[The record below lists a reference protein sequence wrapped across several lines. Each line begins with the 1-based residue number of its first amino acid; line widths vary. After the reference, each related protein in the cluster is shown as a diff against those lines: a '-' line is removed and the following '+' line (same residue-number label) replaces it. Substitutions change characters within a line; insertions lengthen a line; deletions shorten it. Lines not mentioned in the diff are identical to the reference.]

1 MSVWTELDALV
12 KKHKEQRLTLRA
24 LAKEGGAYRVPRFRP
39 PCVWT
44 LRPCSSAPKTIET
57 KVCVS
62 FDEAY
67 AALEVHALRMREV
80 RRLREEAEAKER
92 AAKAAKKARRSR

>member
-12 KKHKEQRLTLRA
+12 CKHKDQRFTLRA

-44 LRPCSSAPKTIET
+44 LRPSSSAPKSIET
-57 KVCVS
+57 KVCTS

-67 AALEVHALRMREV
+67 AALKVHALRMREV
-80 RRLREEAEAKER
+80 RRLREEAKAKEK
-92 AAKAAKKARRSR
+92 AAKAAAKKARR